1 MDDKKKDDKKKKK
14 EAEEIEVG
22 AAIFIAIIVV
32 VILWPSIVSYLNT
45 YFPFL
50 SGSSLNDYGAVIYNS
65 AKNLL
70 SALVVISIPLSLFF
84 LIGIIYCVEKLK
96 RIRRKEAEV
105 FDAKVEPA
113 IEAVGPSGNEDL
125 SRRWEHV
132 KTLVSSANPSDWRQ
146 AVLEADIVL
155 DDILTSLGYQGEGIG
170 EKLKRVNPGDMK
182 SLDAAG
188 KAHGVRNRIAH
199 DGSAF
204 PLTQHDANAV
214 VNLYK
219 QVMEEFYFIQ

>member
-1 MDDKKKDDKKKKK
+1 MDDKKEKK
-14 EAEEIEVG
+14 EVKEIEAG
-22 AAIFIAIIVV
+22 AVIFVAVVV
-32 VILWPSIVSYLNT
+32 VIILWPAIVSYFNA
-45 YFPFL
+45 YFPL
-50 SGSSLNDYGAVIYNS
+50 LGGSSVNDYGTTVYNAV
-65 AKNLL
+65 KNVL
-70 SALVVISIPLSLFF
+70 SFLVVISIPLSLFF

-96 RIRRKEAEV
+96 RIRAKEALL

-132 KTLVSSANPSDWRQ
+132 KTLVNSANPSDWRQ

-155 DDILTSLGYQGEGIG
+155 EDILTSLGYQGDGIG